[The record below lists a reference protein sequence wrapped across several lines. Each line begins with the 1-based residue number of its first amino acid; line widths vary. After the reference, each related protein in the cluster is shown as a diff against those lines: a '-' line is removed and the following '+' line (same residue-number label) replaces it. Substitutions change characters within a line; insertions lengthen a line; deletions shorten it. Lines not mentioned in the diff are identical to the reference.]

1 MNTERL
7 FNIIVTDLTSDKLKL
22 EQELERVINSDLETE
37 TKTKTI
43 KYLLTTLATT
53 ELSLTKFVSMVENN
67 TKLNTENYGKV

>member
-22 EQELERVINSDLETE
+22 EQELERVINSELETE

-43 KYLLTTLATT
+43 KCLLTTLATT

-67 TKLNTENYGKV
+67 TKLNTENYGEL